1 MRGPDPTDRAP
12 DTPPSAGPPEAA
24 DAVARAGA
32 PDRVASPD
40 LVESPDQVGSPEQS
54 EAREL
59 AEWRGLA
66 TATIADCLGR
76 HNLVSARVRLLSGDG
91 VIGRAFCVRV
101 MPGDSRSLHEA
112 LDHVPPGR
120 VLVVDAGGYADRAVW
135 GGILTVAAQQRGVR
149 GLVVDGAVRDLADIR
164 ELGFP
169 LYAVA
174 TTPAGP
180 HKSGG
185 GVWGGTV
192 SCGGAVVATGDLVV
206 GDLDGVTVVPWADRA
221 RVLAAAQD
229 RVARERAWLAE
240 IRAGRR
246 SSELFG

>member
-1 MRGPDPTDRAP
+1 SWRRTWSSPASRGRRSPWSGSVRRWPMRGPDPTDRAP

-91 VIGRAFCVRV
+91 VI
-101 MPGDSRSLHEA
+101 
-112 LDHVPPGR
+112 
-120 VLVVDAGGYADRAVW
+120 
-135 GGILTVAAQQRGVR
+135 
-149 GLVVDGAVRDLADIR
+149 
-164 ELGFP
+164 
-169 LYAVA
+169 
-174 TTPAGP
+174 
-180 HKSGG
+180 
-185 GVWGGTV
+185 
-192 SCGGAVVATGDLVV
+192 
-206 GDLDGVTVVPWADRA
+206 
-221 RVLAAAQD
+221 
-229 RVARERAWLAE
+229 
-240 IRAGRR
+240 
-246 SSELFG
+246 

>member
-1 MRGPDPTDRAP
+1 MSAPEAVGDDPGPD
-12 DTPPSAGPPEAA
+12 
-24 DAVARAGA
+24 
-32 PDRVASPD
+32 
-40 LVESPDQVGSPEQS
+40 
-54 EAREL
+54 EL
-59 AEWRGLA
+59 AQWRRHA

-76 HNLVSARVRLLSGDG
+76 HNVVSSRVRLLSGDG
-91 VIGRAFCVRV
+91 LVGRAFCVRV

-135 GGILTVAAQQRGVR
+135 GEILTVAAQVRGVV
-149 GLVVDGAVRDLADIR
+149 GLVLDGATRDLAAIR
-164 ELGFP
+164 ARGFP

-185 GVWGGTV
+185 GQWGGTV

-206 GDLDGVTVVPWADRA
+206 GDRDGVVVVPWARRA
-221 RVLAAAQD
+221 EVLAATRERA
-229 RVARERAWLAE
+229 ARERRWLKDIE
-240 IRAGRR
+240 AGRP